1 MFAIYGING
10 PIYQGTLEGLS
21 RLPPVVRRRPIGGA
35 RPVGVGEDPPSGFVP
50 PEPPSESTQPPPA
63 AVSAYRAMLPEAL
76 DRGPLYQANQIMQ
89 SDVITLQMDDSVS
102 DAWHTLVRHQIHQA
116 PVLDGM
122 HRLVG
127 VVSERHLLTTLNLED
142 GKIRDALARRVSD
155 VMATPVV
162 AAAPKTDLRR
172 IAQVMLER
180 DVDGVPITSERGTL
194 IGFISRSDILRAVI
208 TDPPLSIWR

>member
-21 RLPPVVRRRPIGGA
+21 RLAPVVRRRPIGAA
-35 RPVGVGEDPPSGFVP
+35 RPVGVGEDPPSGFVLPETP
-50 PEPPSESTQPPPA
+50 PESARTA

-76 DRGPLYQANQIMQ
+76 ERGPLFQANQIMQ
-89 SDVITLQMDDSVS
+89 SDVITLEMDDSVS
-102 DAWHTLVRHQIHQA
+102 NAWRTLVRHQIHQA
-116 PVLDGM
+116 PVLDAG

-127 VVSERHLLTTLNLED
+127 VVSERHLLTTLNVED
-142 GKIRDALARRVSD
+142 GKIRDALARRVAD

-162 AAAPKTDLRR
+162 AAAPTTDLRR

-180 DVDGVPITSERGTL
+180 DVDGVPITSERGSL

-208 TDPPLSIWR
+208 NDPPLSIWR